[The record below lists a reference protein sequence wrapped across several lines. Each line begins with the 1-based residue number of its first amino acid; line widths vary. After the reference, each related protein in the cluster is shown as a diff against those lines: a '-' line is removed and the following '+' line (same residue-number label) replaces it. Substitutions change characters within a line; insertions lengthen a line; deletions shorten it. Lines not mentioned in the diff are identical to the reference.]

1 MAAPAPATTTT
12 LYAVEQQSKS
22 TASYEDEWLQDW
34 LAKSVTGGGCTTK
47 TYTKLWS
54 AIWLFNV

>member
-1 MAAPAPATTTT
+1 MAAPAPTPAATTTT

-47 TYTKLWS
+47 TYTKL
-54 AIWLFNV
+54 